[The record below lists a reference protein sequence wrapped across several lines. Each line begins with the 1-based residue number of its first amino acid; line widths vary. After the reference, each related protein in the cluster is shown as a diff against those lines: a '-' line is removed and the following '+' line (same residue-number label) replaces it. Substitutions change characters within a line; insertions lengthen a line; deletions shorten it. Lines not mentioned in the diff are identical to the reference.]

1 MTMRTCLTVA
11 RKELHDHRRDIR
23 SLGSTALYALMGPAV
38 VGVVSLSAVASGPRG
53 SYVLFSMA
61 SVFVL
66 VAAFTGGMNV
76 AIDVTAG
83 ERERRSLVPL
93 LLNRASW
100 QEILVGK
107 WIAVSIFTVGSLTVT
122 LAGFAI
128 VLAKDAPESFVAAAP
143 PFFGWLCLG
152 LIPLALMGAALQLLV
167 STRCRSTKEAQS
179 WLMMVVFVP
188 MVAGMGVVF
197 FPGWTDRWWMIAPI
211 VGQQVMIAGGLGGD
225 GVSLLESLTLAGTT
239 AACTI
244 AMLFVGSAGLNQDD
258 VLAD

>member
-1 MTMRTCLTVA
+1 LYPRLTA
-11 RKELHDHRRDIR
+11 RENIAYFGELQGL
-23 SLGSTALYALMGPAV
+23 SGPALGRRV
-38 VGVVSLSAVASGPRG
+38 TELVSALGLDEQADRRVEGFSRGERLKVALGRALVHAPQHLVLDEPTNGLDVAS
-53 SYVLFSMA
+53 A
-61 SVFVL
+61 H
-66 VAAFTGGMNV
+66 N
-76 AIDVTAG
+76 
-83 ERERRSLVPL
+83 
-93 LLNRASW
+93 
-100 QEILVGK
+100 
-107 WIAVSIFTVGSLTVT
+107 
-122 LAGFAI
+122 
-128 VLAKDAPESFVAAAP
+128 APESFVAAAP
-143 PFFGWLCLG
+143 PFFGRLCLG